1 MSTLKSINIIHPSGT
16 TNNLVNDNLGNVT
29 VGNDLTVTGN
39 TNLTTITTPKIIGGN
54 TPSSSL
60 TLQSTSGLG
69 TSDSILFKVGNSGAT
84 TAMTISTTGQVTANN
99 FASSNVYGGTGAS
112 STLTLQSTSGAG
124 TADAIQFKVGNAGA
138 TTAINVATT
147 GIVSFP
153 TTGATVLPSST
164 TSDRPASPATGML
177 RFNTT
182 LSGFEGYNGTTW
194 GSIGGGATGA
204 GGDQIFWNNG
214 QTVTTSY
221 TIPTGY
227 NSGTFG
233 PITVASGVT
242 VTVPAGSTW
251 SIVNG

>member
-16 TNNLVNDNLGNVT
+16 TTNIVNDNIGNVT
-29 VGNDLTVTGN
+29 IGN
-39 TNLTTITTPKIIGGN
+39 TLTAATHVGGTTA
-54 TPSSSL
+54 SSSL
-60 TLQSTSGLG
+60 TLQSTSGAG
-69 TSDSILFKVGNSGAT
+69 TSDSIALKVGNNGAT
-84 TAMTISTTGQVTANN
+84 TALS
-99 FASSNVYGGTGAS
+99 
-112 STLTLQSTSGAG
+112 
-124 TADAIQFKVGNAGA
+124 
-138 TTAINVATT
+138 VATT